1 MSEINRD
8 FTEVLVAIGRIEEG
22 IKALRESIDRQ
33 DGEIRN
39 VKEDVQ
45 DLKMDVHQ
53 LKTQRST
60 VRENI
65 AVAVSLVALTTTL
78 LSVLGVI

>member
-1 MSEINRD
+1 MEPGRD

-39 VKEDVQ
+39 VKEDIQ

-60 VRENI
+60 LRENI
-65 AVAVSLVALTTTL
+65 AVAVSLVALATAI
-78 LSVLGVI
+78 SGVLGII

>member
-1 MSEINRD
+1 MENLGRD

-22 IKALRESIDRQ
+22 IKALRESIERQ
-33 DGEIRN
+33 DGEIKN

-45 DLKMDVHQ
+45 GLKMDVQH

-65 AVAVSLVALTTTL
+65 AVAVSIVALVTAVS
-78 LSVLGVI
+78 SVLVI

>member
-1 MSEINRD
+1 MDLPGRD

-22 IKALRESIDRQ
+22 IKALRESIERQ

-65 AVAVSLVALTTTL
+65 AVAVSLVALSTTM

>member
-1 MSEINRD
+1 MDSLGRD

-22 IKALRESIDRQ
+22 IKALRESIERQ
-33 DGEIRN
+33 DGEIKN

-45 DLKMDVHQ
+45 GLKMDVQH

-65 AVAVSLVALTTTL
+65 AVAVSIVALVTAVS
-78 LSVLGVI
+78 SVLVI